1 MMVLLNRGGYWQ
13 CAYLIRKGDFDRI
26 KERGLEAFRDDVRS
40 VSLFLGDRVGEL
52 KSWEPVKLLTVR
64 VDRART
70 WSRAGLLLI
79 GDAAHAMSPIG
90 GVGINLAIQD
100 AVAAANVLGPRLLRN
115 DVSPGD
121 LERVQRRREFPTRI
135 TQGVQTFLQDRMIRR
150 VLGSDEQIPLPWPM
164 KLLQRWPFLRRLPA
178 RLIGIG
184 IRPEHVKMTEVR

>member
-1 MMVLLNRGGYWQ
+1 MVLLNRGGYWQ